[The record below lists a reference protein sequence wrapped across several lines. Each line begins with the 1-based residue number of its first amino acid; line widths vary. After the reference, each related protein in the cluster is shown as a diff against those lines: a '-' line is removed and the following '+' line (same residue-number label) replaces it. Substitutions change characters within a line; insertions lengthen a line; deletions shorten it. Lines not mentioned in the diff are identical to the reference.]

1 MVMERHA
8 WKGRREQQPPAALI
22 PDGPV
27 FENSWWISEESSD
40 LGNSLVARPRTVG
53 VEFRRGPF
61 IAGRGVGWLG
71 IFELDDRD
79 TLFHFTPTYPVGS
92 LKTPDG
98 SNTRSSLRVWR
109 SGERMEEGW
118 IDGWMDGWKEEG
130 RKVAKR

>member
-22 PDGPV
+22 PDGLV

-71 IFELDDRD
+71 E
-79 TLFHFTPTYPVGS
+79 
-92 LKTPDG
+92 
-98 SNTRSSLRVWR
+98 
-109 SGERMEEGW
+109 
-118 IDGWMDGWKEEG
+118 EEG
-130 RKVAKR
+130 REGEEEEEKEEEEAEEEEKEEEEEEEEEE